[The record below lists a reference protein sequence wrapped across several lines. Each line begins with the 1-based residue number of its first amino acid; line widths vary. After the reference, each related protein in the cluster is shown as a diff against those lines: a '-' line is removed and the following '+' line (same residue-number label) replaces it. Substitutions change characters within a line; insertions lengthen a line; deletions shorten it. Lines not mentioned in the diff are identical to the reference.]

1 MEEYDNTFKKILS
14 YKIRLFPE
22 LNSQQN
28 VQSTANNLKSKI
40 DQLNVDKLKTVPD
53 FKMLSDVVDKYVV
66 KKSEYIELKS
76 KVVRLE
82 HITSTSTLIDNDQYN
97 AD

>member
-1 MEEYDNTFKKILS
+1 M
-14 YKIRLFPE
+14 
-22 LNSQQN
+22 
-28 VQSTANNLKSKI
+28 
-40 DQLNVDKLKTVPD
+40 KTVPD

-66 KKSEYIELKS
+66 KKSEHIELKS
-76 KVVRLE
+76 KIVKLE

>member
-1 MEEYDNTFKKILS
+1 
-14 YKIRLFPE
+14 
-22 LNSQQN
+22 
-28 VQSTANNLKSKI
+28 
-40 DQLNVDKLKTVPD
+40 
-53 FKMLSDVVDKYVV
+53 MLSDVVDKYVV

-82 HITSTSTLIDNDQYN
+82 HITSTSTLIDNGQYN